1 MTDRVEG
8 TGADESSTADGLT
21 ALSPAEGGD
30 LLEGDDKARSV
41 QSMFDR
47 IAPRYDMVN
56 RIMTFRLDVRWRRK
70 AVRELGLADGSTV
83 LDLACG
89 TGDLCIDLLDAD
101 LAPIGMDFSAGMLGS
116 GRSGAPL
123 AQADV
128 LRLPVPDASFDGV
141 TCGFALRNFT
151 DLHAF
156 FVELGRVTRP
166 GGSIALVDA
175 AEPENRILRFGHSIY
190 FQKIVPKIG
199 GLLSD
204 KSAYGYLPKSLAY
217 LPAPEEMIA
226 SLNSAGFN
234 DARRQLLFGGAAQLI
249 TGTRS

>member
-1 MTDRVEG
+1 MTEPTEAG
-8 TGADESSTADGLT
+8 HSEDEPV
-21 ALSPAEGGD
+21 ALSPAEGSD

-47 IAPRYDMVN
+47 IAPRYDLVN
-56 RIMTFRLDVRWRRK
+56 RIMTFRLDLRWRRR
-70 AVRELGLADGSTV
+70 AVRELELPKDSTV

-89 TGDLCIDLLDAD
+89 TGDLCVNLFEAG
-101 LAPIGMDFSAGMLGS
+101 LAPIGIDFSAGMLAS

-123 AQADV
+123 TQADV
-128 LRLPVPDASFDGV
+128 LRLPVPDGRVDGV

-156 FVELGRVTRP
+156 FIELGGVTRP

-175 AEPENRILRFGHSIY
+175 AEPENRLLRLGHAIY
-190 FQKIVPKIG
+190 FQRIVPKIG

-204 KSAYGYLPKSLAY
+204 KNAYGYLPKSLAY

-226 SLNSAGFN
+226 SLNAAGFT
-234 DARRQLLFGGAAQLI
+234 DARRELLFAGAAQLI

>member
-1 MTDRVEG
+1 MTED
-8 TGADESSTADGLT
+8 ADA
-21 ALSPAEGGD
+21 ALSPAEGGG
-30 LLEGDDKARSV
+30 LLEGEDKARSV

-56 RIMTFRLDVRWRRK
+56 RIMTFRLDVRWRRR
-70 AVRELGLADGSTV
+70 AVKDLRLSEGSTV

-89 TGDLCIDLLDAD
+89 TGDLCIDLLDAG
-101 LAPIGMDFSAGMLGS
+101 LSPIGLDFSAGMLAE

-128 LRLPVPDASFDGV
+128 LRLPVPDGSVDGV

-151 DLHAF
+151 DLNTF
-156 FVELGRVTRP
+156 FVELGRVTRH

-175 AEPENRILRFGHSIY
+175 AEPENRVLRFGHTIY
-190 FQKIVPKIG
+190 FQKIVPRIG

-217 LPAPEEMIA
+217 LPSPAEMIA
-226 SLNSAGFN
+226 SLREAGFAN
-234 DARRQLLFGGAAQLI
+234 ARRDLLFGGAAQLI